1 MNTHF
6 ARTIMILPKCTQ
18 NFSFLFTRIEILVR
32 VKCIFVPFFFLSV
45 IQYFAFQ
52 CIYKNFVPE
61 KFLSKGIFSFSKI
74 KFYLCFL
81 RSSKGITHT
90 SIKYSNKYSKL
101 KQSENLTKFYFYYNF
116 YFYDMLLN
124 IFFFRARQAI
134 PSTKITR

>member
-1 MNTHF
+1 MY
-6 ARTIMILPKCTQ
+6 C
-18 NFSFLFTRIEILVR
+18 FSVYL
-32 VKCIFVPFFFLSV
+32 
-45 IQYFAFQ
+45 Q
-52 CIYKNFVPE
+52 NFVPK

-101 KQSENLTKFYFYYNF
+101 KQSDNFIKFYFYYNF

-124 IFFFRARQAI
+124 IFFGQDKHHHPQKYPLTRYVDKLNTNKLLI
-134 PSTKITR
+134 PSVKILCFLKNIMILKGMFNVCNCTIFLLKF